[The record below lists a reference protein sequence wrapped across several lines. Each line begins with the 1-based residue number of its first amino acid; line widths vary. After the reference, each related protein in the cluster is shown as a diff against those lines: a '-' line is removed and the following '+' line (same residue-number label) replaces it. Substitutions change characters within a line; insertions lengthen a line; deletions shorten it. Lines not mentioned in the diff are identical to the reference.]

1 MIYKPKSFRIEE
13 LVPQTVFQLRG
24 EKAWELLDIGLLLD
38 LQEIRD
44 YTGKQITLNDWL
56 WAGGRHNQVLR
67 TTLYYKGEIRFSQHL
82 FGRAADP
89 FILGFDGDESRELVI
104 SMKKKNM
111 LKHTTAMEDG
121 DAGEDENG
129 KKKARRNWLH
139 IDTRPTDR
147 VDVNGLFIFKA

>member
-13 LVPQTVFQLRG
+13 LVPQIVFQLRG
-24 EKAWELLDIGLLLD
+24 EKAWELLDIGILLD

-44 YTGKQITLNDWL
+44 YTGKRMTLNDWL
-56 WAGGRHNQVLR
+56 WDGSRENQCFRLFS
-67 TTLYYKGEIRFSQHL
+67 YYMDLSFSQHL

-89 FILGFDGDESRELVI
+89 FIYGMDGDESRELVI

-111 LKHTTAMEDG
+111 LKHVTAMEDG
-121 DAGEDENG
+121 DDG
-129 KKKARRNWLH
+129 KGGRRNWLH